1 MKIFRRSPPNR
12 EIEFTWHRERG
23 GAGEK
28 GGPSLATVF
37 KYYYC
42 SPYRSRSFPTRN
54 TFPRHLPSIGS
65 SVLVYLSRK
74 RTRSGICPSSARLQ
88 RGKRYSRRDSIRSS
102 RNKSTPFFFVLE
114 TRVNRTNRCG
124 ILHSKRVN
132 RFPITRRTR
141 DFSRGDTKFEEFD
154 SGSRVAAPLIF
165 QSSDPWISRL
175 VGCLTI
181 SRSTVLAVVT
191 AIPPSSCHEF
201 SRAKRRRD
209 VSEGDSSGAD
219 YPFFQSLLF
228 LNER

>member
-1 MKIFRRSPPNR
+1 M
-12 EIEFTWHRERG
+12 
-23 GAGEK
+23 
-28 GGPSLATVF
+28 ATVF

-74 RTRSGICPSSARLQ
+74 RTRSGTYPSSARLQ

-175 VGCLTI
+175 VGWLHC
-181 SRSTVLAVVT
+181 STPLF
-191 AIPPSSCHEF
+191 PSSLLLFLLLPATSFHA
-201 SRAKRRRD
+201 RKVKRRR
-209 VSEGDSSGAD
+209 EGDSSGAD

>member
-12 EIEFTWHRERG
+12 EIEFTWHREREG

-124 ILHSKRVN
+124 IPVEKRTIKFLIPLSIRN
-132 RFPITRRTR
+132 GLIDSRKRAGREISREAIRNLKSSTR
-141 DFSRGDTKFEEFD
+141 DREW
-154 SGSRVAAPLIF
+154 R
-165 QSSDPWISRL
+165 RL
-175 VGCLTI
+175 
-181 SRSTVLAVVT
+181 
-191 AIPPSSCHEF
+191 
-201 SRAKRRRD
+201 
-209 VSEGDSSGAD
+209 
-219 YPFFQSLLF
+219 
-228 LNER
+228 

>member
-74 RTRSGICPSSARLQ
+74 RTRSGIRL
-88 RGKRYSRRDSIRSS
+88 RPDYNAGKDIPGVTRFEAPEINRPRS
-102 RNKSTPFFFVLE
+102 
-114 TRVNRTNRCG
+114 
-124 ILHSKRVN
+124 
-132 RFPITRRTR
+132 
-141 DFSRGDTKFEEFD
+141 FSF
-154 SGSRVAAPLIF
+154 
-165 QSSDPWISRL
+165 
-175 VGCLTI
+175 
-181 SRSTVLAVVT
+181 
-191 AIPPSSCHEF
+191 
-201 SRAKRRRD
+201 
-209 VSEGDSSGAD
+209 
-219 YPFFQSLLF
+219 
-228 LNER
+228 